1 MIVLGIET
9 SCDETSVAIIKKRNK
24 DDFGHILSENTLSQ
38 INKHKRFGGIV
49 PELASREHENT
60 LDPLVKKTIKEA
72 NITLSKIDA
81 FAATTGPGL
90 LGGLLVGSNYAKALS
105 LANNKPFVSVNHLQ
119 GHILVTRMKKKKNF
133 PFLALLLSGG
143 HTQLLIAKAFNKFQ
157 IIGETLDDAL
167 GEAFDKTAK
176 VLGYDYPGGPI
187 IEKLASK
194 GKRKDFFKLPKP
206 LLHSKDLNFSFSGL
220 KTSVRKIAEKKLD
233 KSQQCNLAFEFQDCV
248 TEILISK
255 SEKAIILEK
264 KNNINSFIL
273 AGGVASNNF
282 IRERFSLL
290 CQKHSVEFIVP
301 EKKLCV
307 DNAIMIA
314 WAGIEKLKNKK
325 ISDSHDKKP
334 KPEWSLE
341 DL

>member
-119 GHILVTRMKKKKNF
+119 GHILVTRMKKK
-133 PFLALLLSGG
+133 
-143 HTQLLIAKAFNKFQ
+143 
-157 IIGETLDDAL
+157 
-167 GEAFDKTAK
+167 
-176 VLGYDYPGGPI
+176 
-187 IEKLASK
+187 
-194 GKRKDFFKLPKP
+194 
-206 LLHSKDLNFSFSGL
+206 
-220 KTSVRKIAEKKLD
+220 
-233 KSQQCNLAFEFQDCV
+233 
-248 TEILISK
+248 
-255 SEKAIILEK
+255 
-264 KNNINSFIL
+264 
-273 AGGVASNNF
+273 
-282 IRERFSLL
+282 
-290 CQKHSVEFIVP
+290 
-301 EKKLCV
+301 
-307 DNAIMIA
+307 
-314 WAGIEKLKNKK
+314 
-325 ISDSHDKKP
+325 
-334 KPEWSLE
+334 
-341 DL
+341 